1 MYFLTCFPNL
11 LHQVRHH
18 DTRGHVIAL
27 RILATRLRVH
37 SQHRPV
43 YSLMCLFVCFHFS
56 PHVSAFTR
64 NASSLCYYCLYYYTC
79 SLYYYCLYSAFT
91 RNANLRVVYF
101 DVFVCLFSFLAT
113 HVSARTRNTDL
124 YVTDLYVTDL
134 YVTGLYVNAL
144 CLCAESLPP

>member
-1 MYFLTCFPNL
+1 M
-11 LHQVRHH
+11 
-18 DTRGHVIAL
+18 
-27 RILATRLRVH
+27 
-37 SQHRPV
+37 
-43 YSLMCLFVCFHFS
+43 SLIC
-56 PHVSAFTR
+56 P
-64 NASSLCYYCLYYYTC
+64 LYI
-79 SLYYYCLYSAFT
+79 AFT